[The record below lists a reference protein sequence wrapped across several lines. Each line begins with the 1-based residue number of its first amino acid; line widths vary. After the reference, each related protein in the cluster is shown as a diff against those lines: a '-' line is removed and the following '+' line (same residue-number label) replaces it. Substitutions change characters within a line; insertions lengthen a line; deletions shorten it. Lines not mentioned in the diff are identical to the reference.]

1 MAISKV
7 KKTVPARRAPAKK
20 GQPYE
25 CRVCGYRVVVD
36 NACGCDEE
44 HVFICCD
51 QPMRHAATRK
61 AATKP
66 AARKSRVRKAPT
78 ARGAKAR

>member
-1 MAISKV
+1 MAISKI
-7 KKTVPARRAPAKK
+7 KKSAAARKAPAKK

-51 QPMRHAATRK
+51 QPMGRAASGK
-61 AATKP
+61 AAAKP
-66 AARKSRVRKAPT
+66 AARKPRARKA
-78 ARGAKAR
+78 R